1 MKLVL
6 KDSSISLSDTA
17 VVNVLKLADL
27 TLESIPKNIYSLQVS
42 LEAGKLAVLH
52 LSAYVPDFELQE
64 DPVQAAYD
72 AAIQAVAQTIALSVA
87 TAKEHTRKDFWSLHL
102 EQEYRAV
109 KACKAYKTQ
118 WNEWVNRRQMW
129 DMYYYNNMTWT
140 FNFDRRWFSMNHT
153 DRKW

>member
-6 KDSSISLSDTA
+6 KDSEFNFSEGSA
-17 VVNVLKLADL
+17 VNVLKLAGL
-27 TLESIPKNIYSLQVS
+27 TLESFPKNVHRLQIV
-42 LEAGKLAVLH
+42 LEVGKLPLLH

-118 WNEWVNRRQMW
+118 WNDWANRRQMW
-129 DMYYYNNMTWT
+129 DMYWYNNMTWT
-140 FNFDRRWFSMNHT
+140 FNFDR
-153 DRKW
+153 KW

>member
-17 VVNVLKLADL
+17 VVNILKLAGL
-27 TLESIPKNIYSLQVS
+27 TLESFPKNIYNLQVS

-52 LSAYVPDFELQE
+52 LSAYVPDFEIQE

-87 TAKEHTRKDFWSLHL
+87 TAKEDTRMAFRSLYL
-102 EQEYRAV
+102 EQEYRAID
-109 KACKAYKTQ
+109 ACKAYKAQ
-118 WNEWVNRRQMW
+118 WNDWVNRRQMW
-129 DMYYYNNMTWT
+129 DMHYYNNMTWT
-140 FNFDRRWFSMNHT
+140 FNFDR
-153 DRKW
+153 KW